1 MRVLP
6 TIVLV
11 LIAAAISGCAKP
23 RMPKMPKLVLDDPN
37 DRNIDSPAWR
47 EHVQLCAAKYP
58 GYDPLTNMYPDSR
71 GRMTLC

>member
-1 MRVLP
+1 
-6 TIVLV
+6 
-11 LIAAAISGCAKP
+11 
-23 RMPKMPKLVLDDPN
+23 MPKMPKLVLDDPN

>member
-1 MRVLP
+1 VLR

-11 LIAAAISGCAKP
+11 LITAAVSGCMKAP
-23 RMPKMPKLVLDDPN
+23 RMPKMPKLVLNDPA
-37 DRNIDSPAWR
+37 DREIDSPAWR
-47 EHVQLCAAKYP
+47 EHVQLCAAKHP